1 MRIEPC
7 IADIKNHANMYLA
20 AVNKILGRRL
30 KSRHDPAVPNK
41 LQRLGDV
48 LDSLCLDLDLLYELV
63 RTLALAQDLH
73 ERHEHAVVGDIRY
86 DVGQGRDEALAELLV
101 HPSRKNLAATKTRRE
116 RERRHVGT
124 RIPCAGD
131 AGSQLKTTATPCHSS
146 CSFTVLS
153 RG

>member
-1 MRIEPC
+1 
-7 IADIKNHANMYLA
+7 MYLA

-73 ERHEHAVVGDIRY
+73 ERHEHAVVGDICY
-86 DVGQGRDEALAELLV
+86 DV
-101 HPSRKNLAATKTRRE
+101 S
-116 RERRHVGT
+116 
-124 RIPCAGD
+124 
-131 AGSQLKTTATPCHSS
+131 
-146 CSFTVLS
+146 
-153 RG
+153 